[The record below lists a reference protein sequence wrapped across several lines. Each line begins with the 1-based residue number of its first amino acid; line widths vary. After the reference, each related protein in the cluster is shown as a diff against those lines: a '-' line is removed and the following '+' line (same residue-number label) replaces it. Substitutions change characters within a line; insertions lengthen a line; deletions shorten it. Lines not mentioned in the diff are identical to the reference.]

1 MSSDP
6 VREALKAAERAL
18 HDLSKDSASEAAV
31 LAFLKTLRDGLQRE
45 YDAIKAGGDNYELGW
60 RESRVHELADIISSI
75 ESGER

>member
-31 LAFLKTLRDGLQRE
+31 LAFLKTLRDSTQTAFDRYQRASLE
-45 YDAIKAGGDNYELGW
+45 VRA
-60 RESRVHELADIISSI
+60 HELSDIISEI
-75 ESGER
+75 EGER